1 MIEVEFHNAGIHH
14 TFSIPNHCGYTMAAL
29 SEQALVLACE
39 RSEDVARCVSVCLL
53 YALLSLQY
61 KEIRNEAI
69 MYVYV

>member
-39 RSEDVARCVSVCLL
+39 RSEDVARCVSVCLSVICTFVT
-53 YALLSLQY
+53 AVQRD
-61 KEIRNEAI
+61 KE
-69 MYVYV
+69 